1 MTSTFASDLEVA
13 LASLNAARANLVT
26 AVQPLTLTDLER
38 ARRGGWPLHRIL
50 EHVIEAENL
59 YVAAVATIRKLP
71 LPSLSSSSCAG
82 EPADEI
88 LCRLDAS
95 RRALLNTVNGVT
107 EDDFYRI
114 ETLGREEY
122 SVLSILE
129 NAAHHD
135 EEHTRQ
141 IAATIAA

>member
-1 MTSTFASDLEVA
+1 MTSTFASDLKLA
-13 LASLNAARANLVT
+13 LTSLNATRAHLVAT
-26 AVQPLTLTDLER
+26 AQPLTLADLER
-38 ARRGGWPLHRIL
+38 ARRGGWPVRRIL

-59 YVAAVATIRKLP
+59 YAAAVATIRKQP
-71 LPSLSSSSCAG
+71 GPSLSSSSCAG

-88 LCRLDAS
+88 LCRLDTS
-95 RRALLNTVNGVT
+95 RRALLNAANGVT

-114 ETLGREEY
+114 EKLGRDEY

-135 EEHTRQ
+135 EEHARQ